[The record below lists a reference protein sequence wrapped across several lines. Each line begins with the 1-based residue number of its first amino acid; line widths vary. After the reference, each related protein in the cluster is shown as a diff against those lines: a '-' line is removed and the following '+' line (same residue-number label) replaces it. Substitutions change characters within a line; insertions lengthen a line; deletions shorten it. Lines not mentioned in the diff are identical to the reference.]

1 VYRATDQF
9 GQVVDVFVSRRRDV
23 AAARRLFQQAID
35 ATKGHT
41 RGGLTDKAATYP
53 IVLKALLPAVWHRTE

>member
-35 ATKGHT
+35 ATKVT
-41 RGGLTDKAATYP
+41 
-53 IVLKALLPAVWHRTE
+53 PAEV